1 MMKRIYVFLVIVI
14 MLLSSVACSN
24 SATLDD
30 TDNDDMAGSDEAS
43 EQKDQAEQQPSSD
56 TVQVDDGLLNVTITL
71 PASYFSDMTD
81 FDPDAYANEQNF
93 KRAVVNKDG
102 SMSITMSKSR
112 HNELMAGMKADIDKS
127 FAELIGADDTPYIK
141 NVTSSDG
148 YRTVTVDVD
157 KSGYESTLDMTPLTI
172 GISAMMYQQ
181 YDGAELHC
189 EVLIRDVDSGETLQ
203 SIVYPDALNQ

>member
-1 MMKRIYVFLVIVI
+1 MKRIYVFLVIVI